1 MRSLVV
7 NEFSSGAWDA
17 IVPETDPLATEGEI
31 ILERFGFSFN
41 GEVFGYVWVWYGI
54 LFTCGIAI
62 FSTMGSMFLLNH
74 IRFITGGS
82 LITDRGSDE
91 EDEVDESQEVAIPFT
106 RVDLTFKD
114 IHYTVQSSITN
125 EPLEILKGIDGAVK
139 AGKMTALMGS
149 SGAG

>member
-7 NEFSSGAWDA
+7 NEFRSGAWDD
-17 IVPETDPLATEGEI
+17 IVPATNPPATAGEI
-31 ILERFGFSFN
+31 ILERFGFTLN
-41 GEVFGYVWVWYGI
+41 GEAFGYEWVWYGV
-54 LFTCGIAI
+54 LFTFGIAI
-62 FSTMGSMFLLNH
+62 FSSMGSMFLLNH
-74 IRFITGGS
+74 IRFVTGGS
-82 LITDRGSDE
+82 LITDPGSDE
-91 EDEVDESQEVAIPFT
+91 EEEVDESQEVAIPFT

-125 EPLEILKGIDGAVK
+125 EELELLKGIDGAVE

>member
-1 MRSLVV
+1 MRALVV
-7 NEFSSGAWDA
+7 NEFQSGAWDDM
-17 IVPETDPLATEGEI
+17 VPAADPPATQGEV
-31 ILERFGFSFN
+31 ILDRFGFSLN
-41 GEVFGYVWVWYGI
+41 GEVFGYAWVWYGI

-82 LITDRGSDE
+82 LITDPGSDE
-91 EDEVDESQEVAIPFT
+91 EEKVDESQEIAIPFT

-114 IHYTVQSSITN
+114 MHYTVQSSITN
-125 EPLEILKGIDGAVK
+125 EQLELLKGIDGAVE
-139 AGKMTALMGS
+139 AGKMSALMGS